1 MSQTAFT
8 HVAIAASAGTG
19 KTYALAHRYIALVQR
34 GVPPDR
40 ICALTFSRKAAG
52 EIFDEIIRHICD
64 GAGDA
69 RKARESSQEIG
80 ISLQPGDFAATLRRV
95 VNHLPR
101 LHIGTIDSFVVG
113 VVRAFPFEL
122 GISPDFRIGNN
133 EGAAGD
139 EIRRT
144 LFGRLFDP
152 GFTSE
157 PVRQAFLESFKLATF
172 GQEHKSLGQTLER
185 FIADLAGIHRRI
197 PSPQAWGQPQ
207 AIWGGALPWLRLSTD
222 QRAGFAAEAANIAWP
237 EAPTGQYLEMIAF
250 LRDYDDQREWPAK
263 LESRTLF
270 PRLWQVLVA
279 PAGEPF
285 AVKFGKQELL
295 LSASAADALRQ
306 LAGHAMAVELDRTL
320 RQTRGV
326 ESLLALYEA
335 LYAEQMRRSGQLG
348 FDDLAR
354 LVAGNEGLLPSCTPG
369 KPDHLFI
376 NYRLDAVL
384 DHWLLDEFQ
393 DTSDLQWRVLGNLI
407 DETVQDDSGTRSFF
421 YVGDVKQAIYGWRG
435 GNHRLFRQVQ
445 DHYGEA
451 IATIHRNVSFRSSP
465 VVIDALNRIFGTLS
479 EDDHLPTK
487 TLADWRAAWREHAA
501 ARKELPGAVELLE
514 AAPRDDERE
523 ADARYRAIAVRL
535 AEIDPVS
542 RGLQAAVL
550 LRTNDQARRCADLLR
565 THLSGTPVALEGQ
578 ASLLDNPLVP
588 LLLSLVRFA
597 AHPGDLLAWRHVQM
611 SPLGEELRNSESS
624 TSGNRENSPLRLCA
638 SARESFASA
647 GSANEIDTG
656 AAAEA
661 GRPPKI
667 PDESQQATLNNQERS
682 PLHSPPDSARSSLS
696 LALLTQ
702 IHRDGFQPTLRDWC
716 ARIETVQPFDTFTR
730 QRRDDLLDA
739 AAGFD
744 ATGDRDCD
752 RFARFIEG
760 YTRHD
765 DAAETS
771 ICVMTIHQSK
781 GLGFDL
787 VCVPFDPASE
797 SFDNPGR
804 ADMLLEEHDA
814 WVLKAPRQLIVASD
828 PVLDAT
834 AAQQLADAAFAKLC
848 VFYVSLT
855 RAKQGLILVVSPP
868 PAKSVVVREDT
879 LLRARFAGNRSDG
892 ATVGQSGSR
901 DVGPQESPTGGTRAS
916 ASAGNAKGIDMG
928 AAVEADRPPTSSDES
943 QRSEG
948 RGQKIETNQ
957 EPRTKNQEPLSP
969 RLCGKSE
976 NAPSVLFCSGD
987 ASWYTRYESKPASA
1001 AAAASASPAS
1011 LALGAPRLK
1020 RVEPSKHDPGMRPAA
1035 SLFVRESGDVRVFGS
1050 AIHRL
1055 FQQVEWIETFDIE
1068 QTIATWRATAT
1079 EPAAVL
1085 RDVEQQ
1091 FRASLAS
1098 AEVRQA
1104 LSRPAGDVVLWREK
1118 AFELLHEG
1126 QLLAG
1131 QFDRVVIE
1139 HAAETGG
1146 ASSASPS
1153 RRRGV
1158 PPSIAAICPGNVRQ
1172 ITLLDFKSNRVE
1184 SESALHFTAD
1194 KYRDQMALYAAA
1206 LRHILGP
1213 APITTSLVF
1222 TRVGRVVRL

>member
-1 MSQTAFT
+1 MSQTTAFT

-19 KTYALAHRYIALVQR
+19 KTYALDHRYIALVQR

-64 GAGDA
+64 SADDVK
-69 RKARESSQEIG
+69 KARESSQEIG
-80 ISLQPGDFAATLRRV
+80 SSLQPEDFAVTLRRV
-95 VNHLPR
+95 VNHLHR

-122 GISPDFRIGNN
+122 GLSPDFRIGDN

-139 EIRRT
+139 EIRRA

-152 GFTSE
+152 ALTPE

-197 PSPQAWGQPQ
+197 PSPQAWGQPR
-207 AIWGGALPWLRLSTD
+207 AIWGGALPWPCLSAG
-222 QRAGFAAEAANIAWP
+222 QRASLAVEAAPVAWP
-237 EAPTGQYLEMIAF
+237 ESPAGQYSEMVAF

-279 PAGEPF
+279 PAGKPL
-285 AVKFGKQELL
+285 AVKFGRQELSL
-295 LSASAADALRQ
+295 PASAADAFRQ
-306 LAGHAMAVELDRTL
+306 LVCHAMAVELDRTL

-326 ESLLALYEA
+326 EALLALYEA
-335 LYAEQMRRSGQLG
+335 LYAEHMRRSGQLG

-354 LVAGNEGLLPSCTPG
+354 LVAGGEGLSPSRTAG

-435 GNHRLFRQVQ
+435 GNHRLFGQVK

-465 VVIDALNRIFGTLS
+465 VVIDALNRIFGALS
-479 EDDHLPTK
+479 EDDHLPPK
-487 TLADWRAAWREHAA
+487 TLADWRAVWREHAA

-523 ADARYRAIAVRL
+523 ADARYRAIAARL

-565 THLSGTPVALEGQ
+565 AQLPGTPVALEGQ

-597 AHPGDLLAWRHVQM
+597 AHPGDRLAWRHVQM
-611 SPLGEELRNSESS
+611 SPLGGGIQGSGFRVQGSEVNTPNNEEPGTNP
-624 TSGNRENSPLRLCA
+624 NPAPLRLCA
-638 SARESFASA
+638 SAREISASA
-647 GSANEIDTG
+647 GENQHPTSNVQHPTPNSADSPFASLCDLCGESH
-656 AAAEA
+656 
-661 GRPPKI
+661 PP
-667 PDESQQATLNNQERS
+667 PATRHL
-682 PLHSPPDSARSSLS
+682 PPDSARSSLS
-696 LALLTQ
+696 PALLAA

-716 ARIETVQPFDTFTR
+716 ARIEAVQPFDTFTR

-744 ATGDRDCD
+744 ATADRDCD
-752 RFARFIEG
+752 HFARFIEG

-771 ICVMTIHQSK
+771 IRVMTIHQSK

-787 VCVPFDPASE
+787 VCVPFDPAAE

-804 ADMLLEEHDA
+804 ADMLEEEHGA

-828 PVLDAT
+828 SVLAAT

-868 PAKSVVVREDT
+868 PRKSEVVREDT
-879 LLRARFAGNRSDG
+879 LLRARFAGGDARGQWSEVRS
-892 ATVGQSGSR
+892 
-901 DVGPQESPTGGTRAS
+901 
-916 ASAGNAKGIDMG
+916 
-928 AAVEADRPPTSSDES
+928 
-943 QRSEG
+943 
-948 RGQKIETNQ
+948 QKIETNQ
-957 EPRTKNQEPLSP
+957 ETPPPRLCASAVSLSNDSARKSELEQHPTANETKSTSADL
-969 RLCGKSE
+969 RVLCGKSE
-976 NAPSVLFCSGD
+976 NASATLFCSGNTF
-987 ASWYTRYESKPASA
+987 WYTRYESKPAA
-1001 AAAASASPAS
+1001 TAAAASKAPAS
-1011 LALGAPRLK
+1011 LALGSPRLK
-1020 RVEPSKHDPGMRPAA
+1020 RVEPSKHDPGVRPAA
-1035 SLFVRESGDVRVFGS
+1035 SIFKRESGDVRVFGS

-1055 FQQVEWIETFDIE
+1055 FQQIEWIETFNIE
-1068 QTIATWRATAT
+1068 QAIATWRATAT

-1085 RDVEQQ
+1085 RDVERQ
-1091 FRASLAS
+1091 FRASLSS

-1153 RRRGV
+1153 RRRGA
-1158 PPSIAAICPGNVRQ
+1158 PPSIAATCPGNVRQ
-1172 ITLLDFKSNRVE
+1172 ATLLDFKSNRVE
-1184 SESALHFTAD
+1184 SEAALHFTAD
-1194 KYRDQMALYAAA
+1194 KYRNQMALYAAA

-1213 APITTSLVF
+1213 APIATCLVF
-1222 TRVGRVVRL
+1222 TRVGRVVGL

>member
-1 MSQTAFT
+1 MNSPAFS

-52 EIFDEIIRHICD
+52 EIFDEIIRHICN

-69 RKARESSQEIG
+69 TKARESSREIG
-80 ISLQPGDFAATLRRV
+80 VPLQPADFAVTLRRV
-95 VNHLPR
+95 VDQLHR

-122 GISPDFRIGNN
+122 GIAPDFRIGDNA
-133 EGAAGD
+133 GAAAD

-152 GFTSE
+152 DATSE
-157 PVRQAFLESFKLATF
+157 PVRQAFLEAFKLATF

-197 PSPQAWGQPQ
+197 PSPQAWGQPL
-207 AIWGGALPWLRLSTD
+207 AIWGGPLPWPRLSAD
-222 QRAGFAAEAANIAWP
+222 QRVRLAAAAATVAWP
-237 EAPTGQYLEMIAF
+237 DAAASQHAEMVAF

-263 LESRTLF
+263 MESRTLF
-270 PRLWQVLVA
+270 PRLWQALVA
-279 PAGEPF
+279 PAGKPL

-295 LSASAADALRQ
+295 LPAPATDALRQ

-326 ESLLALYEA
+326 ESVLALYET
-335 LYAEQMRRSGQLG
+335 LYKDYTRRSGQLG

-354 LVAGNEGLLPSCTPG
+354 LVAGGAGLPPSSAPD

-435 GNHRLFRQVQ
+435 GNHRLFGQVQ
-445 DHYGEA
+445 NQYGAA

-465 VVIDALNRIFGTLS
+465 FVIDALNRIFGALS
-479 EDDHLPTK
+479 ADDRLPPT
-487 TLADWRAAWREHAA
+487 TLANWQAVWREHVA
-501 ARKELPGAVELLE
+501 ARKDLPGAVELIE
-514 AAPRDDERE
+514 AAPREDERDDE
-523 ADARYRAIAVRL
+523 ARYRAIATRL
-535 AEIDPVS
+535 AAIDPVS

-565 THLSGTPVALEGQ
+565 AQLPGTPVALEGQ

-611 SPLGEELRNSESS
+611 SPLGGETVGLSDGWTVGPSDNRIFNPASVERNQQPTPNIADTPFATPRDLRGESCHPPS
-624 TSGNRENSPLRLCA
+624 T
-638 SARESFASA
+638 
-647 GSANEIDTG
+647 I
-656 AAAEA
+656 
-661 GRPPKI
+661 
-667 PDESQQATLNNQERS
+667 
-682 PLHSPPDSARSSLS
+682 HHPPDSARSSLS
-696 LALLTQ
+696 LALLSS

-716 ARIETVQPFDTFTR
+716 ARIEATCPLDTFTR
-730 QRRDDLLDA
+730 LRRDDLLDA

-765 DAAETS
+765 SAAETA
-771 ICVMTIHQSK
+771 IRVMTIHQSK

-804 ADMLLEEHDA
+804 ADMLEEEHGR
-814 WVLKAPRQLIVASD
+814 WVLKAPRQLIVESD

-834 AAQQLADAAFAKLC
+834 AARQLADAAFAKLC

-855 RAKQGLILVVSPP
+855 RAKQGLVLVVSPP
-868 PAKSVVVREDT
+868 PKTSAVVREDT
-879 LLRARFAGNRSDG
+879 LLRTRFAGNQSDS

-901 DVGPQESPTGGTRAS
+901 AVG
-916 ASAGNAKGIDMG
+916 
-928 AAVEADRPPTSSDES
+928 ADRPPTIPDGR
-943 QRSEG
+943 QRSSEV
-948 RGQKIETNQ
+948 RGQNSEANQ
-957 EPRTKNQEPLSP
+957 EPRTKNQEPSPPTLSILYSTGNSDWHLMHELRP
-969 RLCGKSE
+969 
-976 NAPSVLFCSGD
+976 
-987 ASWYTRYESKPASA
+987 KP
-1001 AAAASASPAS
+1001 AASAVAAQPPAPLSP
-1011 LALGAPRLK
+1011 GAARLK
-1020 RVEPSKHDPGMRPAA
+1020 RVEPSQHDPGVQPAA
-1035 SLFVRESGDVRVFGS
+1035 SFFQRESGDVRVFGS

-1055 FQQVEWIETFDIE
+1055 FQQIEWIETFDAE
-1068 QTIATWRATAT
+1068 QAVQAWRATAT
-1079 EPAAVL
+1079 EPMAVL

-1091 FRASLAS
+1091 FRKSLAS
-1098 AEVRQA
+1098 EEVRQA
-1104 LSRPAGDVVLWREK
+1104 LSREHAMSLEREATEKPEHTANNASVPSVAACSGSRLVLWREK

-1131 QFDRVVIE
+1131 QFDRVVI
-1139 HAAETGG
+1139 H
-1146 ASSASPS
+1146 
-1153 RRRGV
+1153 RGPNNKIERV
-1158 PPSIAAICPGNVRQ
+1158 S
-1172 ITLLDFKSNRVE
+1172 LFDFKSNRVE
-1184 SESALHFTAD
+1184 SEAALHFTVD

-1213 APITTSLVF
+1213 APITTCLVF
-1222 TRVGRVVRL
+1222 TRVGRVVEL